1 MSRLSDAQ
9 LSHFAEEGYLVV
21 RDFFNPEVDLD
32 PVIEE
37 YEGVLDRLAERLLAK
52 GEIKSVYA
60 DEDFSERLIRMCED
74 SGKIHAQSFDFL
86 LPQRSI
92 QSDTPI
98 WSGPAVFNVLRHQRL
113 LDRMEQLIGGEI
125 YSNPIQHAR
134 LKLPESWAV
143 RDDKGDILQGA
154 THGTKTT
161 AWLYQKSTTP
171 I

>member
-1 MSRLSDAQ
+1 MNRLSDAQ
-9 LSHFAEEGYLVV
+9 LSHFEEEGYLVR

-74 SGKIHAQSFDFL
+74 SGKIHAQSFDFS

-98 WSGPAVFNVLRHQRL
+98 
-113 LDRMEQLIGGEI
+113 
-125 YSNPIQHAR
+125 
-134 LKLPESWAV
+134 
-143 RDDKGDILQGA
+143 
-154 THGTKTT
+154 
-161 AWLYQKSTTP
+161 
-171 I
+171 